1 MSVKL
6 ILVLFLLVILSYALF
21 VSFKYYKEHY
31 QDYALRILLVH
42 ATWCSHCERYLSSG
56 TFDQVYN
63 SLKKDDKYQGVVFEK
78 IDYDQH
84 KDIAEK
90 YDINSFPTI
99 IAVDANGKLLD
110 KFSGDRDNKSDLVKF
125 VDKNLS

>member
-1 MSVKL
+1 MSVKP

-21 VSFKYYKEHY
+21 VSFKYYKENY

-42 ATWCSHCERYLSSG
+42 ATWCSHCKTYIRSG
-56 TFDQVYN
+56 TFDTAYN
-63 SLKKDDKYQGVVFEK
+63 EIKKNGKYQGVVFEK
-78 IDYDQH
+78 IDYDKN
-84 KDIAEK
+84 KDVAEK

-99 IAVDANGKLLD
+99 IAVDGNGKLLD
-110 KFSGDRDNKSDLVKF
+110 KFSGDRDNKSDLVRF